1 MKTTVI
7 ATLAFALS
15 AAAAPLGSTQRHV
28 LPRSHRNLLARRAEK
43 CENKDG
49 NNSSVGHN
57 FAAEAPVDIAE
68 VLNTGAKEN
77 KKKQK
82 GEHKDEDWTS
92 PSSSSSA
99 AESQP
104 TENGD
109 KQDDKHN
116 QGNQDQGNNDDKNN
130 GQSGSVGS
138 GWASGDYSWGSGP
151 DFLKIGNDGKYVGS
165 GPRANAK
172 GTFYSLQNPAE
183 NHNYDKTACGTDNPS
198 DTTPLVAMSK
208 DNWKE
213 LWQGSSYD
221 APICGRHVRITY
233 KGRSAVATVND
244 ECATC
249 KYNHIDMSPV
259 LFYYLTDG
267 KQAGDD
273 LGTMDGPEFSWE
285 WVDDAAQAPGSF
297 TELPSDGFHWDGS
310 GGAGTN
316 PW

>member
-7 ATLAFALS
+7 ATLALALS
-15 AAAAPLGSTQRHV
+15 AAAAPLASSQRHV
-28 LPRSHRNLLARRAEK
+28 MPHAVRTHRNLARRGQK
-43 CENKDG
+43 CENG
-49 NNSSVGHN
+49 TVGHN
-57 FAAEAPVDIAE
+57 FAAEAPVDVAE
-68 VLNTGAKEN
+68 VLDTGAKKN
-77 KKKQK
+77 KKQK
-82 GEHKDEDWTS
+82 GEHKQDNWTSPS
-92 PSSSSSA
+92 PSSSSST

-109 KQDDKHN
+109 KHDNN
-116 QGNQDQGNNDDKNN
+116 QGNQDQNNQGNNDNKDQ

-138 GWASGDYSWGSGP
+138 GWASGDYAWGSGP

-183 NHNYDKTACGTDNPS
+183 NHGYDKTACGTDNPS

-208 DNWKE
+208 DNWNE

-221 APICGRHVRITY
+221 APICGRHIRVTY
-233 KGRSAVATVND
+233 KGRSAIATVND
-244 ECATC
+244 QCATC

-267 KQAGDD
+267 KEAGDA
-273 LGTMDGPEFSWE
+273 LGEMKGPEFSWE
-285 WVDDAAQAPGSF
+285 WVDDAPQAPGSF
-297 TELPSDGFHWDGS
+297 TDLPSDGFHWDGS